1 MINKLKQMRETRHR
15 QKLIC
20 IIYKELLEINEI
32 NSPMGECGKDKTV
45 NSNWDE
51 MDF

>member
-1 MINKLKQMRETRHR
+1 MIHKPKEMLATRHR

-32 NSPMGECGKDKTV
+32 NNPMGECGKHKAV
-45 NSNWDE
+45 NSN
-51 MDF
+51 